1 MLLHFLLGCA
11 ATELSQSWQLDRLR
25 VLGAQITPA
34 EPKPSEAVSFTSLV
48 YTPYD
53 TTLDSVILFAC
64 LPEAS
69 SAFGCTIDP
78 DLFSSFE
85 TIEDLPF
92 EEQMEFFA
100 ELQESGFAGVEP
112 ELPLGWTVPEDAL
125 DNLSE
130 EDRKEGISAL
140 LTLTAIPSDGNAS
153 TSAENIENG
162 DVELAYKRFPVSESP
177 SPNQNPEITSF
188 LIDDT
193 VYTEDD
199 IVKVAAGGTYTIE
212 PQLSENSIEEYSYT
226 TPDGISEIR
235 SEEPY
240 FLWYAEGGWLLQPFS
255 LYPFGA
261 EWTAPDKEWSGKLIV
276 VVRDRR
282 GGIDWLWINVEV
294 EQ

>member
-1 MLLHFLLGCA
+1 MLLHFLLGCV

-25 VLGAQITPA
+25 VLGAQVIPA
-34 EPKPSEAVSFTSLV
+34 EPKPNEAVSFTSLV

-53 TTLDSVILFAC
+53 TTLGSVILFAC
-64 LPEAS
+64 LPETS
-69 SAFGCTIDP
+69 SGFGCTIDP
-78 DLFSSFE
+78 NLFSSFE
-85 TIEDLPF
+85 TMDDLPL
-92 EEQMEFFA
+92 EEQMELFT
-100 ELQESGFAGVEP
+100 ELQASGFAGVEP

-130 EDRKEGISAL
+130 EEREEGVSAL
-140 LTLTAIPSDGNAS
+140 LNLTAIPSDGNAS
-153 TSAENIENG
+153 TSAEDIENG
-162 DVELAYKRFPVSESP
+162 DVELAYKRFPVSEST
-177 SPNQNPEITSF
+177 SPNKNPKITSF
-188 LIDDT
+188 LIDET

-199 IVKVAAGGTYTIE
+199 IVKVSAGGTYTIE
-212 PQLSENSIEEYSYT
+212 PQLSENSVEEYSYT
-226 TPDGISEIR
+226 TPDGISETR

-261 EWTAPDKEWSGKLIV
+261 EWTAPEKDWSGKLIV

-282 GGIDWLWINVEV
+282 GGIDWFWINVEV